1 MKAVFAVMAC
11 VCVTGCGVENGGDI
25 EASVS
30 ETRRCIAVLSNGSAR
45 CDAVCK
51 DIALRVSA
59 LADASVRRQVVEEWE
74 NAFFSYPVES
84 LSYREQASCFLS
96 MYDGMR
102 IHLLPVLKDL
112 GCGNEKL
119 WNTRIRFMLWLKS
132 QVNRLRPGVYKAD
145 DDENRRQ
152 WTAYEEAST
161 RLGVVAVHLEDL
173 AIDEA
178 TDCDWMSD
186 VRKEF
191 QKVMGRKM
199 RDKTQIE
206 PRWVYQ
212 RELKE
217 RVDREK
223 QSCCAKRYEKVE
235 GALK

>member
-1 MKAVFAVMAC
+1 MKVVFAVMVCA
-11 VCVTGCGVENGGDI
+11 CVTGCGDENSGDI
-25 EASVS
+25 ETSVS
-30 ETRRCIAVLSNGSAR
+30 ETRRFIAALSNGSVR

-51 DIALRVSA
+51 DVALRVRT
-59 LADASVRRQVVEEWE
+59 LTDASAKRQLAEEWE
-74 NAFFSYPVES
+74 NAFFSFPVES

-102 IHLLPVLKDL
+102 IYLLPGLHDA
-112 GCGNEKL
+112 GYGNEKI
-119 WNTRIRFMLWLKS
+119 WSTRLRFARWLKS
-132 QVNRLRPGVYKAD
+132 QVDRLRPSVYNAA

-161 RLGVVAVHLEDL
+161 RLEVAAVHLEDL
-173 AIDEA
+173 AIDEK

-186 VRKEF
+186 FRNEF

-212 RELKE
+212 RELKGQI
-217 RVDREK
+217 DREK
-223 QSCCAKRYEKVE
+223 AACFAR
-235 GALK
+235 